1 MVKLFIDGTP
11 EPYTFV
17 AKEDSEFTY
26 QALYDF
32 IKSKKTGLY
41 LGCAGCLEKFDKLV
55 EEFMLS
61 SDAKERKKKLR
72 VAEDLWDKISSLTEA
87 KSAEI
92 YVKSMRKVIE
102 KGEDFVPKEVERVEK
117 LLKAKM
123 TKEKQDELQKR
134 INILQSFKVVHD
146 EL

>member
-1 MVKLFIDGTP
+1 M
-11 EPYTFV
+11 
-17 AKEDSEFTY
+17 
-26 QALYDF
+26 
-32 IKSKKTGLY
+32 Y
-41 LGCAGCLEKFDKLV
+41 LGCAGCLENFDKLA
-55 EEFMLS
+55 EEFMQT
-61 SDAKERKKKLR
+61 SDIQERKKKLR
-72 VAEDLWDKISSLTEA
+72 LAEDLWDKITSLTEQ

-102 KGEDFVPKEVERVEK
+102 KNDDFVPKELERVEK
-117 LLKAKM
+117 LLKGKI